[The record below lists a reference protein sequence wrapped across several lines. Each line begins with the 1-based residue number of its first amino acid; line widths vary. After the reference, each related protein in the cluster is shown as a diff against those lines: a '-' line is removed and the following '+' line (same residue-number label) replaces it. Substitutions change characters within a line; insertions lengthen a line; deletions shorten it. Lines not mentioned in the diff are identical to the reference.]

1 MKIRPIVCFCSDSTC
16 FHLECP
22 NALYDFYPGC
32 WSFYFHSLIKST
44 FLVSKRLLCLY
55 DEQNNTWLL
64 VDMKFLF
71 SCSTRHLNRSLRS
84 LVGYREE
91 KFHIYAPMYYSIY
104 KTIGSKYSLSC
115 WDLILTRNSLS
126 ITDISEFLCRHL
138 ETRIRL
144 LLTANLIEIPKW
156 RRHRKRRTRH
166 VNTPW
171 CYSSLGLSHWVAITA
186 F

>member
-1 MKIRPIVCFCSDSTC
+1 
-16 FHLECP
+16 
-22 NALYDFYPGC
+22 
-32 WSFYFHSLIKST
+32 
-44 FLVSKRLLCLY
+44 
-55 DEQNNTWLL
+55 
-64 VDMKFLF
+64 
-71 SCSTRHLNRSLRS
+71 
-84 LVGYREE
+84 
-91 KFHIYAPMYYSIY
+91 MYYSIY

-126 ITDISEFLCRHL
+126 ITDISESLCRHL

-171 CYSSLGLSHWVAITA
+171 CYSSLGLSLSGHYCILRRVHEEVSVCMHLLRVWTMTFEEEACNSAYKSLHNHSLDKWQFRVRLTVLFALSDQQQSREWRTWDCQVRSL
-186 F
+186 